1 MTDKRTVPYLAF
13 LAAFSFWCVS
23 MFFSR
28 GDILKVNANVT
39 AERKLLALT
48 FDDGPHP
55 LYTKKLLDGLRE
67 RDVKCTFFVTG
78 QNAQAYPQI
87 IEQMEKD
94 GHLIGNHTYS
104 HIQLTNCN
112 LDEFRQ
118 ELIKTNEVITQITGN
133 EVIFVRPPYGIW
145 DKSLEKDLNMIPVLW
160 TIDPVDWCTTDCSGM
175 LKKMVRQTK
184 ENDIVLMHDCY
195 ASSVETALAYIDI
208 EMENGYTFVTVDEIL
223 FD

>member
-1 MTDKRTVPYLAF
+1 MTDKRTVPYLTF

-23 MFFSR
+23 MFLSQ
-28 GDILKVNANVT
+28 GDILQVNANVT

-78 QNAQAYPQI
+78 QNVQEYPQI

-160 TIDPVDWCTTDCSGM
+160 TIDPVDWCTTDCSSM

-195 ASSVETALAYIDI
+195 ASSVETALSYIDI
-208 EMENGYTFVTVDEIL
+208 EMKNGYTFVTVDEIL